1 MDFKGFFLTAPECR
15 AAWGSLGQPVA
26 ACGIGLGVPKS
37 RNGAILQGELED
49 LSVGAIWSL
58 GGLGWTVMMEG
69 TDLWNW
75 WPGGL
80 EAWSG
85 LW

>member
-1 MDFKGFFLTAPECR
+1 MP
-15 AAWGSLGQPVA
+15 GSLGQPVA
-26 ACGIGLGVPKS
+26 ACGIGLGAPKS

-49 LSVGAIWSL
+49 LSVGALESWRL
-58 GGLGWTVMMEG
+58 GLDCDDGRDGFVELVDWR
-69 TDLWNW
+69 
-75 WPGGL
+75 PGGL